1 MSDDEDLAMTDVEP
15 DEPPHIIMHDG
26 ERVPLSDYEPALQD
40 NTFIVTLKGRRVR
53 RAKYKDGE

>member
-1 MSDDEDLAMTDVEP
+1 MSEDEDLAMTDVEP
-15 DEPPHIIMHDG
+15 DEPPHIITHDG

>member
-1 MSDDEDLAMTDVEP
+1 MTDVEP
-15 DEPPHIIMHDG
+15 DEPPHIITHDG
-26 ERVPLSDYEPALQD
+26 ERVPLSDYEPALQEPALQD